1 MDISPK
7 LHKNKKPHSEA
18 VKKIYSVFKKE
29 WLTSYDYKKQQP
41 LHYQSRKAP
50 GQLFNAQT
58 IQPILYLTKLTHAA
72 LYEDHSLVSS
82 FLKKDDT
89 AWTETLKC
97 NEKGGL
103 CIYAIVLLYYLLLET
118 NEVSKNKLSLMQGYY
133 HHEFHEQHILKNMYQ
148 NGAFGLH
155 SYILFDDYVID
166 TTIHQ
171 IAFNY
176 YPGEHKEFNFIG
188 ETTGGITLYGFKE
201 TTKTVHKYAKKF
213 ARESNMTPE
222 EWIQY
227 HKIKM
232 NEYISCQIKDLNSKK
247 RYSN

>member
-1 MDISPK
+1 MDTPLK
-7 LHKNKKPHSEA
+7 MKNFQKTHNEA
-18 VKKIYSVFKKE
+18 IKKISSVFKKE
-29 WLTSYDYKKQQP
+29 WLTSYDYKKQNP
-41 LHYQSRKAP
+41 LLYHTQKAP
-50 GQLFNAQT
+50 DHLFTART
-58 IQPILYLTKLTHAA
+58 IQPVLYLTKLTHSA
-72 LYEDHSLVSS
+72 LYEDYSLVSP

-89 AWTETLKC
+89 AWTEALKY

-103 CIYAIVLLYYLLLET
+103 CIYASVLLYYLLLET
-118 NEVSKNKLSLMQGYY
+118 NEVSKNKLSFMQGYY
-133 HHEFHEQHILKNMYQ
+133 HHEFQDQHFLKHIYQ

-188 ETTGGITLYGFKE
+188 ETTGGINLYGFKE
-201 TTKTVHKYAKKF
+201 TNKTVHKYAKKF
-213 ARESNMTPE
+213 ARESNMTTD

-227 HKIKM
+227 HQLKM
-232 NEYISCQIKDLNSKK
+232 NEYISYQITDLKL
-247 RYSN
+247 